1 MLLLGTTSD
10 AELLDPALQP
20 DELLFRLFHEDGV
33 RVFDALTLRPGCGCD
48 EQRVWNMLASFSLDD
63 LESMRQEDGGITVT
77 CQFCS
82 RVYPFDRDR
91 LSELL
96 APRRH

>member
-1 MLLLGTTSD
+1 MAKKWAADEPRQRAQTETFNFFEADRLGRRLEEVRQLYRKVDPTMEY
-10 AELLDPALQP
+10 AESNYYK
-20 DELLFRLFHEDGV
+20 
-33 RVFDALTLRPGCGCD
+33 LRIA
-48 EQRVWNMLASFSLDD
+48 EQR

-82 RVYPFDRDR
+82 RVYSFDQGR

>member
-1 MLLLGTTSD
+1 
-10 AELLDPALQP
+10 
-20 DELLFRLFHEDGV
+20 
-33 RVFDALTLRPGCGCD
+33 
-48 EQRVWNMLASFSLDD
+48 MLASFPLDD

-82 RVYPFDRDR
+82 RIYPFDQAR